1 MLVSLSLSFLLVM
14 TIKVFGQK
22 RVGQQQQ
29 QLLQLTFP
37 LFIEPLLPY
46 VQHLNKLEAAR
57 QAIKSSFLQKSNGQS
72 VSTFKWRTTFTLSTR
87 IYISFL

>member
-1 MLVSLSLSFLLVM
+1 M

-22 RVGQQQQ
+22 RVGQQQ

-72 VSTFKWRTTFTLSTR
+72 VSNGERLSHSAQEYTFLSCER
-87 IYISFL
+87 WELVLVCKA